1 MSSTDKGKIQKEPDK
16 SELEV
21 IKQVKSYLEDAEIKC
36 HDVSNDAVEL
46 YMQGH
51 NLTMHV
57 VIYVHNG
64 HLIFRIPGFIRN
76 VELRR
81 LDIMQFLMQVM
92 NDILDIRF
100 ELGKEGKSLSACCQ
114 HILEDSSITR
124 RQFDLAMMVLIHIV
138 DDTYPHLMKLIY
150 KADADFT
157 VDDSEDQSNFSSDD
171 EDKPVTDVSD
181 NDESDENDEFAPIIN
196 DEETRKIN

>member
-1 MSSTDKGKIQKEPDK
+1 MSSNNRGKDQNEPDK
-16 SELEV
+16 AALEV
-21 IKQVKSYLEDAEIKC
+21 IKQIKDYLKDAEIKC
-36 HDVSNDAVEL
+36 HDVASDAVEL

-57 VIYVHNG
+57 VIYVHNN

-81 LDIMQFLMQVM
+81 LDVMQFLMQVM
-92 NDILDIRF
+92 SDILDIRF
-100 ELGKEGKSLSACCQ
+100 ELGKEGKTLSACCQ
-114 HILEDSSITR
+114 HILEDASITR

-150 KADADFT
+150 KADTDFT
-157 VDDSEDQSNFSSDD
+157 ISESDNQSDFINDD
-171 EDKPVTDVSD
+171 EDKIIADD
-181 NDESDENDEFAPIIN
+181 NENEDNDENDEFAPIIN

>member
-1 MSSTDKGKIQKEPDK
+1 MSSSNRGKDQNEPDQAA
-16 SELEV
+16 LDV
-21 IKQVKSYLEDAEIKC
+21 IKQVKDYLKDAEIKC
-36 HDVSNDAVEL
+36 HDVAGDAVEL

-57 VIYVHNG
+57 VIYVHNS

-76 VELRR
+76 IELRR
-81 LDIMQFLMQVM
+81 LDVMQFLMQVM
-92 NDILDIRF
+92 SDILDIRF
-100 ELGKEGKSLSACCQ
+100 ELGKDGRSLSACCQ
-114 HILEDSSITR
+114 HILEDASITR

-150 KADADFT
+150 KADADFA
-157 VDDSEDQSNFSSDD
+157 VSEPEEPGDFVSET
-171 EDKPVTDVSD
+171 EDKAGDDVGE
-181 NDESDENDEFAPIIN
+181 NDETDETDEFAPIVD